1 MCQCGELSTHR
12 PQGGFFVPYCE
23 QLRQKTMDRVQI
35 NRELTALRFEREKA
49 QREVDNIQACMNE
62 LMRKRN
68 ELDRELEIQE
78 MGNLFDQMFGG

>member
-1 MCQCGELSTHR
+1 
-12 PQGGFFVPYCE
+12 
-23 QLRQKTMDRVQI
+23 MDRVQI

-68 ELDRELEIQE
+68 ELDRELEVQE
-78 MGNLFDQMFGG
+78 MGTLFDQMFGG